1 MTEKEQDEYL
11 MTVLRRYVE
20 VLKETNS
27 AEKQNNFPDS
37 KTAVSENEEMISDLE
52 EIAAKINSIEELAE
66 LGPDAIDTVFEAV
79 SAYAGDFVVS
89 ADEKQRKKDL
99 EECAKLEEIIW
110 LFCDEDDEAEEDEE
124 SDD

>member
-20 VLKETNS
+20 VLKDAND
-27 AEKQNNFPDS
+27 AEKQNNYPNS
-37 KTAVSENEEMISDLE
+37 KNAVSENDEIISDLE

-66 LGPDAIDTVFEAV
+66 QGADEIDTVFEAV
-79 SAYAGDFVVS
+79 SAYAGDFIVS
-89 ADEKQRKKDL
+89 AEEDQRKKDL
-99 EECAKLEEIIW
+99 EECTKLEEIIW
-110 LFCDEDDEAEEDEE
+110 LFYDQDDEDGEDEE